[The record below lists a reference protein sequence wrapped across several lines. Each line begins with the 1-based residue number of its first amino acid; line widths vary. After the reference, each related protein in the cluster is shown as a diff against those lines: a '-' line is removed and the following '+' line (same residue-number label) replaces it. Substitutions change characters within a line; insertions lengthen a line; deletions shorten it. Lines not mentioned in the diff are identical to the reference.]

1 MEDLRVVFE
10 SRNRKSCSDRALV
23 LAALQIPHHL
33 VDDGESCALVVPA
46 ERSAQAVE
54 ELRLYEEEN
63 PPVQPRPRK
72 KIEYQDSLPGVV
84 AYVLIVCAVAWLAGY
99 SMFEANWFAA
109 GRVDGTLIREGEWW
123 RTITALTLHS
133 GVRHLLGN
141 LVFGVF
147 FGIFAGRLLGS
158 GVAWLAVLIASMLGN
173 TANTLLLESAHRSI
187 GASTAVFAT
196 LGLLA
201 GYVWRGQLMAQDRW
215 PTRMGPIIGG
225 LALLMFTGTGDENTD
240 IGAHLMG
247 FVCGFGVGMLLTV
260 LGRMPAPARVQY
272 AAGSVAVGLVVLAW
286 VLALQG

>member
-84 AYVLIVCAVAWLAGY
+84 AYVFIVCAVAWLAGY
-99 SMFEANWFAA
+99 SMFDANWFAA

-141 LVFGVF
+141 LVFGGLIGYIIVDPLTGAMWKLDERF
-147 FGIFAGRLLGS
+147 VVNTGA
-158 GVAWLAVLIASMLGN
+158 VA
-173 TANTLLLESAHRSI
+173 T
-187 GASTAVFAT
+187 
-196 LGLLA
+196 
-201 GYVWRGQLMAQDRW
+201 
-215 PTRMGPIIGG
+215 P
-225 LALLMFTGTGDENTD
+225 
-240 IGAHLMG
+240 
-247 FVCGFGVGMLLTV
+247 
-260 LGRMPAPARVQY
+260 
-272 AAGSVAVGLVVLAW
+272 
-286 VLALQG
+286 